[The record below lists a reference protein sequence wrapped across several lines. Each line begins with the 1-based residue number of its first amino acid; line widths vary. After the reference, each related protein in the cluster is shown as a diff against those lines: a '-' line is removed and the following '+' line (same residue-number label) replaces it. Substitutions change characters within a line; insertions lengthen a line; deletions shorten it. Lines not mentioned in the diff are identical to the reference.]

1 LIRRC
6 RRTGLQDRI
15 HIQSPKRITCIPLW
29 RQASTKTRHLIRR
42 GDVDEIVVSV
52 TAAGRICCRRASSN
66 VVARSKRLSCVY
78 ASYGIFGIRRIV
90 EAKEDWISSTYI
102 VSLKVENVV
111 APIAAM
117 AALPKNYP
125 IAGCI
130 DDRPARVLKS

>member
-1 LIRRC
+1 LRVGVVPREI
-6 RRTGLQDRI
+6 
-15 HIQSPKRITCIPLW
+15 
-29 RQASTKTRHLIRR
+29 ASL
-42 GDVDEIVVSV
+42 GS
-52 TAAGRICCRRASSN
+52 
-66 VVARSKRLSCVY
+66 
-78 ASYGIFGIRRIV
+78 GIRRIV

-102 VSLKVENVV
+102 VSLEVENVV